1 MSDGE
6 PTTTEL
12 KTQYAAQVAADL
24 ERNAK
29 EQERIG
35 AEVAALQAQLGGLQH
50 DHALLVNLRQT
61 LGGEDSPAEPAEAA
75 PSTPPAKA
83 PAAEPLVPRQASGE
97 DKPPRRKRAT
107 AVKSRKGT
115 VKSGGTKASAS
126 TSAAKAGTGRAGTT
140 KSGAGKT
147 ARTGSAASESA
158 SESASASASA
168 SADKLPT
175 LVELIRD
182 HLARQPEPRSA
193 AEITTALAAA
203 HPDRDIK
210 PKVVRTTTEGLVAK
224 GHVQRTKQGS
234 SVFYT
239 PAEAAEAAAP
249 AKEKDA
255 ATA

>member
-147 ARTGSAASESA
+147 ARTGPSASESA
-158 SESASASASA
+158 SE

-193 AEITTALAAA
+193 AEITTALTAA

-239 PAEAAEAAAP
+239 PAEAAEAVAP